1 MRSVE
6 KARWQDNDLACVRP
20 QSALT
25 FLKYAAMR
33 MGGAVVSV
41 CGSEGGF
48 ILWLRNGLTL
58 SLEPRSRLSRSLT
71 LLAIQ

>member
-41 CGSEGGF
+41 CGSEGG
-48 ILWLRNGLTL
+48 IHPLVAQWIDVVAGTAVPI
-58 SLEPRSRLSRSLT
+58 EQIAD